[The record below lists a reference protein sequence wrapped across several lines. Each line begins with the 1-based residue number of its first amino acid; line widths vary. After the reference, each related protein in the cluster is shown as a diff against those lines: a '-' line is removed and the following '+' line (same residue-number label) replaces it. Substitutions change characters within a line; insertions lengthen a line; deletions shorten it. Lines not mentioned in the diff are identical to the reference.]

1 MIAENGLN
9 IKITKRSERRLRK
22 EINMT
27 STEILR
33 SMKPNADTIW
43 KGCAEWRALIRNTT
57 ANGELHLS
65 ADGTNKL
72 YKLLMDMNDFLYEE
86 ELTTE
91 EVPPS
96 KYMF

>member
-1 MIAENGLN
+1 
-9 IKITKRSERRLRK
+9 
-22 EINMT
+22 MT
-27 STEILR
+27 SNEIIR
-33 SMKPNADTIW
+33 TMKPDADTIW

-57 ANGELHLS
+57 ENGELHLS

-72 YKLLMDMNDFLYEE
+72 YKLLMNINEFLHEE

-96 KYMF
+96 KYLY